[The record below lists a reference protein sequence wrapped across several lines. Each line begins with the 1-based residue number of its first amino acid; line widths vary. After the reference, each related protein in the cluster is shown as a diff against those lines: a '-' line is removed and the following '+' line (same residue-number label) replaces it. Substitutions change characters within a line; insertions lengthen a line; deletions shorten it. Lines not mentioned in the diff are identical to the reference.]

1 MSGRRDR
8 KLTLEDRIL
17 WGKVARS
24 VTPMPGKMA
33 DGEEAE
39 PQDFTA
45 MPDAP
50 KEKPGRPA
58 SPSPVAMPPYS
69 PPRQAP
75 PAAPRGHGIDRVT
88 RAKLA
93 KGRVAIEGKVDLHDL
108 TQSEAHALLLSF
120 LHRAHAD
127 GRRHVL
133 VVTGKGASLGSE
145 GVLRRAVPGWLATP
159 PFRALVS
166 AHEPAASRHGGSGAL
181 YVRLRRRDGSGA

>member
-8 KLTLEDRIL
+8 KLTHEDRIL
-17 WGKVARS
+17 WGRVARS
-24 VTPMPGKMA
+24 VTPMPGKAA
-33 DGEEAE
+33 DHDEPEAE
-39 PQDFTA
+39 DFSVLI
-45 MPDAP
+45 DAP
-50 KEKPGRPA
+50 PAKPQRPKPPM
-58 SPSPVAMPPYS
+58 PSHAPA
-69 PPRQAP
+69 RQAP
-75 PAAPRGHGIDRVT
+75 PPAHGIDRPT
-88 RAKLA
+88 RARLA
-93 KGRVAIEGKVDLHDL
+93 KGRIAIEGKVDLHDL

-181 YVRLRRRDGSGA
+181 YVRLRRRDGA